1 MEKTKDMEQVQIRVE
16 DKEMNSSDSRIS
28 KAANFLHQYPILK
41 KYGWWFR
48 ITLYINFLLAGQS
61 AATLLGRLYF
71 DNGGNSIWIATLVES
86 AGFPVIIPLRF
97 IFPLSSNSTTIA
109 NTSSNNDPLPRRKP
123 SKTTLFLLFLFFGV
137 FLAGDNLLYSYGLQD
152 LPVSTYSLICAT
164 QLAFNALFSF
174 LLNSQKFTA
183 LIFNSL
189 VLLTV
194 SASLLAVHPDSDNG
208 SSTKVSKGKY
218 IIGFI
223 CTVGASAMYS
233 LQLSLIELSFK
244 KVIKRETFDAILDM
258 QIWPSFVA
266 SCICVV
272 GLFASGEWK
281 KLPKELEGYEKSSLS
296 YFMTLIWTAISWQI
310 SSMGLLGLIFEVSS
324 LFSNVISTISLPAI
338 PILAVIF
345 FHDKMDGVKVIALI
359 LAIWGFLSYIYQN
372 YLDDAKS
379 RKFAAN
385 EDASLSLVE
394 IKD

>member
-1 MEKTKDMEQVQIRVE
+1 MGVE
-16 DKEMNSSDSRIS
+16 DKEMNSSDRIS
-28 KAANFLHQYPILK
+28 KAASLLQQYPMLK

-48 ITLYINFLLAGQS
+48 ITLYIHFLLAGQS
-61 AATLLGRLYF
+61 TATLLGRLYF
-71 DNGGNSIWIATLVES
+71 DNGGNSIWIATLVTT

-97 IFPLSSNSTTIA
+97 LFPLSWVSTTIT
-109 NTSSNNDPLPRRKP
+109 NTSSNNDPLPRHKS
-123 SKTTLFLLFLFFGV
+123 SKITLLLLFLFFGV
-137 FLAGDNLLYSYGLQD
+137 FSAGDNLLYSHGLQD

-194 SASLLAVHPDSDNG
+194 SASLLAVHPDSDDG
-208 SSTKVSKGKY
+208 SSTKVSKRKY
-218 IIGFI
+218 IVGFI
-223 CTVGASAMYS
+223 CTVGASAMCS

-244 KVIKRETFDAILDM
+244 KVLKRETFDAILDM
-258 QIWPSFVA
+258 QIWPSFVS

-324 LFSNVISTISLPAI
+324 LFSNVVSTISLPAI

-359 LAIWGFLSYIYQN
+359 LAVWGFLSYIYQN

-379 RKFAAN
+379 RKSAAN
-385 EDASLSLVE
+385 EEASLCLVD
-394 IKD
+394 IKH